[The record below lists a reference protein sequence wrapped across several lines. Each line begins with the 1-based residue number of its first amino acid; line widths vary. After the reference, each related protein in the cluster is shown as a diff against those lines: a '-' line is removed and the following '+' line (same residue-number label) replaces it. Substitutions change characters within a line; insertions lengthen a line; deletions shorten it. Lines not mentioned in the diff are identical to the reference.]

1 MRLLLSFSAAID
13 ALNEKIGYICNWLVV
28 LACVVSAGN
37 AMVRYAYDYSS
48 NAWLEIQWYMFAVIV
63 MLGAAYTLKRN
74 EHVRVDLLY
83 MTLSRRGQLWIDILG
98 TLVFLLPTCAILAW
112 LSWPF
117 FMQSYVIGEH
127 SSNAGGLIR
136 WPIKLVLPIGFLLV
150 ALQGLSELIKRVAF
164 LNGVPVESLEAHY
177 ERPTQ

>member
-1 MRLLLSFSAAID
+1 MRALLAFSSFID
-13 ALNEKIGYICNWLVV
+13 IVNEKIGVVCNWLV
-28 LACVVSAGN
+28 LIACVVSAGN
-37 AMVRYAYDYSS
+37 AMVRYAYDTSS

-63 MLGAAYTLKRN
+63 MFGASYTLKRN

-83 MTLSRRGQLWIDILG
+83 MTLGRRGQLWIDILG
-98 TLVFLLPTCAILAW
+98 TVIFLLPTCLILGW

-117 FMQSYVIGEH
+117 FMQSFAVYEH

-136 WPIKLVLPIGFLLV
+136 WPIKLVLPVGFALV

-164 LNGVPVESLEAHY
+164 LNDIPVESLEAHY

>member
-1 MRLLLSFSAAID
+1 MRFLLKLSAVID
-13 ALNEKIGYICNWLVV
+13 VINEKIGVVCNWLV
-28 LACVVSAGN
+28 LLSCLVSGGN
-37 AMVRYAYDYSS
+37 AMVRYAYDTSS
-48 NAWLEIQWYMFAVIV
+48 NAWLEVQWYMFAVIV
-63 MLGAAYTLKRN
+63 MFGASYTLKRN

-83 MTLSRRGQLWIDILG
+83 MTLGRRGQLWIDILG
-98 TLVFLLPTCAILAW
+98 TLIFLLPTCAILAW

-136 WPIKLVLPIGFLLV
+136 WPIKAVLPFGFLLV

-164 LNGVPVESLEAHY
+164 LIGIPVESLEAHY

>member
-1 MRLLLSFSAAID
+1 MAFLLSICAVID
-13 ALNEKIGYICNWLVV
+13 KINEKIGAAANWMVV

-37 AMVRYAYDYSS
+37 AMVRYAYDTSS

-63 MLGAAYTLKRN
+63 MFGASYTLKRN
-74 EHVRVDLLY
+74 EHVRVDLFY
-83 MTLSRRGQLWIDILG
+83 MTLTRRGQLWIDILG
-98 TLVFLLPTCAILAW
+98 TIVFLLPTCIILGW

-117 FMQSYVIGEH
+117 FMQSYAVSEH

-136 WPIKLVLPIGFLLV
+136 WPIKLVPPVGFALV
-150 ALQGLSELIKRVAF
+150 ALQGLSELIKRIAY
-164 LNGVPVESLEAHY
+164 LCGIPVEGLEAHY